1 MSMKKPIAYPYIPNS
16 NHYAKEDML
25 KKLGLKD
32 IEALFTAIPAE
43 LRLKRPLNLPEPIL
57 SEFHLEKHV
66 NTILSKNTTAEEA
79 ISFLGSGCYQ
89 HYVPAVCD
97 EINQRNE
104 FLTAYSG
111 RAYEDHG
118 RYQALFEY
126 ASMMGELLNMDVV
139 NLPTYDGFQAGAT
152 SMRMA
157 ANITGRNEILVSRAV
172 HPDKLSKLREYNG
185 HILTFVYIDFDPH
198 TGEIDLKSLEQAL
211 SSETAAVYFEN
222 PNFFGVIE
230 TNGKR
235 ISDLAHR
242 HGGLCIV
249 GADPISLGILIP
261 PADYGA
267 DIVCGDIQSL
277 GIHMQ
282 FGGGHAGYIATHDD
296 PKYVMEFPNRIYGLV
311 PTKVPGECGFGE
323 VAFERTSFIMRE
335 NGKEWVGTMA
345 NLWAITAGVYLA
357 LMGPQGMAE
366 IGQAIVAHV
375 QYAIQVLSSLRG
387 ISIQFPQAGH
397 FREFV
402 VDFSH
407 SKKSVAEINKALLN
421 ENIFGGYDLSGKFPG
436 FTNHA
441 EYCITEIHTK
451 EDIDRL
457 AQALSEVLA

>member
-1 MSMKKPIAYPYIPNS
+1 MSMKEPITYPYIPNS
-16 NHYAKEDML
+16 TRQAKEDML
-25 KKLGLKD
+25 KELGLKD
-32 IEALFTAIPAE
+32 IEALFAAIPAE
-43 LRLKRPLNLPEPIL
+43 LRLKRSLNLPEPIL

-66 NTILSKNTTAEEA
+66 NKILGKNTTTEEA
-79 ISFLGSGCYQ
+79 VNFLGSGCYQ
-89 HYVPAVCD
+89 HYIPAVCD

-139 NLPTYDGFQAGAT
+139 NLPTYDGFQAAAT

-157 ANITGRNEILVSRAV
+157 ANITGRREILVSRSV
-172 HPDKLSKLREYNG
+172 HPDKLSKLWEYNG
-185 HILTFVYIDFDPH
+185 HILTFVYIDFDPQ

-230 TNGKR
+230 TNGHR
-235 ISDLAHR
+235 ISDLAHQ

-249 GADPISLGILIP
+249 GADPISLGILLP

-311 PTKVPGECGFGE
+311 PTRVPGEYGFGE
-323 VAFERTSFIMRE
+323 VAFERTSFVVRE

-357 LMGPQGMAE
+357 LMGPQGIAE
-366 IGQAIVAHV
+366 IGQAITAHV

-387 ISIQFPQAGH
+387 ISIQFPHTGH

-407 SKKSVAEINKALLN
+407 TKKMVAEINKALLDR
-421 ENIFGGYDLSGKFPG
+421 NIFGGYDLSGKFPG

-441 EYCITEIHTK
+441 EYCVTEIHTK

>member
-1 MSMKKPIAYPYIPNS
+1 MSTIEPIVYPYIPNS
-16 NHYAKEDML
+16 NTETKETML
-25 KKLGLKD
+25 KELGLKD
-32 IEALFTAIPAE
+32 SEALFSAIPAE
-43 LRLKRPLNLPEPIL
+43 LRLKRPLNLPDPIL
-57 SEFHLEKHV
+57 SEYHLERHV

-89 HYVPAVCD
+89 HYIPAVCD

-126 ASMMGELLNMDVV
+126 ASMMAELLNMDIVS
-139 NLPTYDGFQAGAT
+139 LPTYDGFQAAAS

-157 ANITGRNEILVSRAV
+157 ASITGRKEIIISQAID
-172 HPDKLSKLREYNG
+172 PAKLSKLREYNSHLLKLSIIG
-185 HILTFVYIDFDPH
+185 FDPH
-198 TGEIDLKSLEQAL
+198 SGEMDLKALEQVL

-230 TNGKR
+230 ANGRR
-235 ISDLAHR
+235 ISDLAHQY
-242 HGGLCIV
+242 GGLSIV

-267 DIVCGDIQSL
+267 DIACGDIQSL
-277 GIHMQ
+277 GMHMQ
-282 FGGGHAGYIATHDD
+282 FGGGHAGYIATPDD
-296 PKYVMEFPNRIYGLV
+296 PKYVMEYPNRICGLV
-311 PTKVPGECGFGE
+311 PTIIPGEYGFGE
-323 VAFERTSFIMRE
+323 VAFERTSFMRRE

-357 LMGPQGMAE
+357 LMGPQGMVE
-366 IGQAIVAHV
+366 VGQAITAHV
-375 QYAIQVLSSLRG
+375 QYAIQALSRLAG
-387 ISIQFPQAGH
+387 ISIRFPQAGH

-402 VDFSH
+402 IDFSRCRRT
-407 SKKSVAEINKALLN
+407 VAEINEALL
-421 ENIFGGYDLSGKFPG
+421 ERNILGGYDLSGKFPG

-441 EYCITEIHTK
+441 EYCVTEVNTG
-451 EDIDRL
+451 EDIDKL
-457 AQALSEVLA
+457 ARALSEVLG